1 MYSGHNMIAEYGSI
15 LKESR
20 RFQNSYIETEIDLQR
35 LEADRRRMT
44 TFVTEGADKNYE
56 RVYFRLKKNEQN
68 SAVILSV
75 HRSFLLIRLTEKSV
89 VTRFLPFR
97 QWV

>member
-1 MYSGHNMIAEYGSI
+1 MIAEYGSI

-44 TFVTEGADKNYE
+44 TFVTEGADKP
-56 RVYFRLKKNEQN
+56 RRL
-68 SAVILSV
+68 L
-75 HRSFLLIRLTEKSV
+75 
-89 VTRFLPFR
+89 
-97 QWV
+97 

>member
-1 MYSGHNMIAEYGSI
+1 MIAEYGSI

-44 TFVTEGADKNYE
+44 TSVTEGADKNYE
-56 RVYFRLKKNEQN
+56 IVYFRLKEERTQP
-68 SAVILSV
+68 L
-75 HRSFLLIRLTEKSV
+75 F
-89 VTRFLPFR
+89 
-97 QWV
+97 